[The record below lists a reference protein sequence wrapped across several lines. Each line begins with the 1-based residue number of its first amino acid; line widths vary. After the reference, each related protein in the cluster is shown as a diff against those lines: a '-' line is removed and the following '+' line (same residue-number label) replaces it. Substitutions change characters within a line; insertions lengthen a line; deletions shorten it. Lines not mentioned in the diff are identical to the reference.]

1 MSLAQILWLILL
13 NTILLTYNIAMQL
26 NNKDSSGTRC
36 FGRGFC
42 VGVTSLMIT
51 LLISGVF
58 R

>member
-13 NTILLTYNIAMQL
+13 NTILLIYNIAMQV

-42 VGVTSLMIT
+42 VGISSLIIT
-51 LLISGVF
+51 LLILGAF